1 MKSKNLLFAIITFL
15 TLFSCSSSQYNSAS
29 KKEDSVSF
37 HKVDTA
43 KHHPDPTTGIYIQTI
58 EKYIEAVYQRDKT
71 ILDTLFILK
80 RSNGQPDD
88 FPDIDLPTSLK
99 NTKLILLNQKESD
112 LQKYLF
118 KKTSPCVNII
128 GWIEEQKAEFMFV
141 TFFPEFKHQFDCQLF
156 FKYNELEKD
165 YVFEQFSFKSE

>member
-1 MKSKNLLFAIITFL
+1 MIFKGFLFATFTFL

-29 KKEDSVSF
+29 KKEDSFSF
-37 HKVDTA
+37 QKVDTA
-43 KHHPDPTTGIYIQTI
+43 KQHPDPTTGIYIQAI

-88 FPDIDLPTSLK
+88 FPDIDLPTSIK
-99 NTKLILLNQKESD
+99 NTQLILLSQKESD
-112 LQKYLF
+112 THKHLF
-118 KKTSPCVNII
+118 KKTNPCVNII
-128 GWIEEQKAEFMFV
+128 GWIEAQKAEFMFV

-156 FKYNELEKD
+156 FKYHDVEKG
-165 YVFEQFSFKSE
+165 YIFEQLSFKSE